1 MSSRYTNSDDIENT
15 QSLTNEEENT
25 TDTSE
30 DSEKD
35 RLTDNSSEDN
45 SSEDNSSED
54 NTSDEEDEENEEE
67 SSDEEPEE
75 LIIKDNK
82 KPITQKLSP
91 KYLKVKFSK
100 SKDKNTSLDKL
111 YNQFIKLLNSSLY
124 DKNKDNKEL
133 ITNQRVSSPS
143 GAYIIP
149 DDKYDEFLNLYAS
162 IVENEEYINNAEK
175 FMKYKLNIGERQCE
189 VGPLLIDLDFKYKE
203 LPNNVSRIYHMN
215 DLLNKVMDIIENKL
229 KYYFIIDKYDIN
241 GLLFEKPTPT
251 KIEKEVKDKDGNI
264 KKETYFKDGVHIV
277 YDLPI
282 KKVDRH
288 FLYRLTLHTRNKYN
302 RII

>member
-1 MSSRYTNSDDIENT
+1 MSSRYTNSDDTENT
-15 QSLTNEEENT
+15 ENTESLTNEEENT
-25 TDTSE
+25 STE

-45 SSEDNSSED
+45 SSEDN
-54 NTSDEEDEENEEE
+54 TSDEEEDEEE

-82 KPITQKLSP
+82 KPIIQKLSP

-100 SKDKNTSLDKL
+100 LKDKNTSLDQL
-111 YNQFIKLLNSSLY
+111 YNQFIKLLNSCLF

-162 IVENEEYINNAEK
+162 IVENEEYINNVDK

-189 VGPLLIDLDFKYKE
+189 IGPLLIDLDFKYKK

-264 KKETYFKDGVHIV
+264 KKETYFKDGVHI
-277 YDLPI
+277 DNNLP
-282 KKVDRH
+282 
-288 FLYRLTLHTRNKYN
+288 
-302 RII
+302 